1 MMKPGQIIVSTLI
14 IVSVILISGCINSQ
28 HYQKDNISFNYPVNW
43 KAGYI
48 YDLPGALVG
57 ISESSQVDVKIFKY
71 KTPQDSGLK
80 EVYYQSV
87 NNHST
92 NLAKYCYQQVSNKT
106 MSVDGTTAYELI
118 YQIGCNS
125 TQTRQKIREV
135 WLEKNGYI
143 YTIVCTVIPPED
155 FPSKNIAFEE
165 IITSFHVN

>member
-1 MMKPGQIIVSTLI
+1 MMNTGQIIVSTLI
-14 IVSVILISGCINSQ
+14 IVSVLLISGCINSQ
-28 HYQKDNISFNYPVNW
+28 HYNKDNISFDYPANW

-48 YDLPGALVG
+48 YDLPGAMVD

-71 KTPQDSGLK
+71 NTSTDSSLK

-87 NNHST
+87 KNRST
-92 NLAKYCYQQVSNKT
+92 NLAKYCYQQVSDKT
-106 MSVDGTTAYELI
+106 MNVDGSTAYELI
-118 YQIGCNS
+118 YHIGCNS

-135 WLEKNGYI
+135 WLEKKGYI
-143 YTIVCTVIPPED
+143 YIIICTVIPPED